1 MEELLHK
8 IAEYVAVSLDFVA
21 VLIVAIGAIEAL
33 FGMFRVVLSRHATDS
48 EKRTVWI
55 RFARWLVV
63 ALTFQL
69 GADIVD
75 TTVAPTWDD
84 LGRLGVI
91 AVIRTFLTYFL
102 DRDLDQ
108 MREEQKAHQEG
119 GGRSADVS

>member
-8 IAEYVAVSLDFVA
+8 IAEYAAVGLDFVA

-33 FGMFRVVLSRHATDS
+33 FGMFRVVLNRHSTDS
-48 EKRTVWI
+48 EKRVVWI

-69 GADIVD
+69 GADIVN
-75 TTVAPTWDD
+75 TTVAPTWDE
-84 LGRLGVI
+84 LGRLGAI

-108 MREEQKAHQEG
+108 MRKEQQARLEG
-119 GGRSADVS
+119 GRHADVS